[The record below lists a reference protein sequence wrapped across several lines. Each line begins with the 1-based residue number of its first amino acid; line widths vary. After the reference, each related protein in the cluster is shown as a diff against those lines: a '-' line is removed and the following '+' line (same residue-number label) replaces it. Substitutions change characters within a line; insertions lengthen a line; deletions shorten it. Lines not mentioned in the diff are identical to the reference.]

1 MDITDD
7 FKIQPIPDL
16 PSQIQEAAEHG
27 ELVVFIGAGCS
38 CLLGYPNWKEYSNEA
53 LTQILGE
60 KTSCKFQEFD
70 ARVKLSI
77 ASEMESN
84 NKKAIDYKKILAA
97 NNDAETNIKRKR
109 LNNALLKLTNH
120 FVTTNYDR
128 ELDMMI
134 SNSPARREILD
145 DITPYDTQK
154 YTAKIIL
161 SPSECLF
168 SSIGYKGGV
177 VFHIHGS
184 VEKPETMVQTLKDYI
199 SLYHVRQAEECDSDS
214 NGITYFLE
222 QLSHSHFTVLFLGYG
237 LNEMEILEYILSKST
252 AVKNNSKTPKL
263 FLLKDFDS
271 QHEKELAKYLRI
283 YYKNH
288 CGVELIPFINN
299 NTKDQLLNVLESFA
313 ARINKRL
320 NKLVNVRQLNYVLTN
335 TTLPNR
341 EAEFARLMAHSGY
354 FEQLEG
360 YERILKESNSE
371 CYFEHLHANKL
382 FSIDFI
388 PRLKKE
394 KTKDGSISYR
404 SQVWPAQE
412 YLINVSSCRDK
423 NKVQAIIKIISDVSL
438 YSLDHEDEYSYT
450 HLFAGFAAMYAN
462 MSLSML
468 TMKALDICDIWL
480 KTKTRNTLSVNII
493 FKNLILNFLK
503 GNDSR
508 NHRKACRLLKIL
520 TQLYWIE
527 IKNLDCRMQPKTYM
541 EEYWFNAHIKQT
553 ARLLGIKAGIA
564 AAKIF
569 LDRLREASKYDRK
582 GSLSIIWRPAIEDH
596 LQNEHKDKIIGTL
609 VVGLRDCLCGSVE
622 KQREETKHFLKKL
635 LTHESIIIR
644 RVALSVIDSNWSLLK
659 DICDEVINSGLF
671 ERYLHHETYTFLSN
685 HFSSFSIEQQSMLLE
700 KLSNIERD
708 DEEDLERTQY
718 IFLNAIYGKG
728 SISADKWYRMLESK
742 HKYVIQE
749 HPDFIFYMGTR
760 WLKGTER
767 TPYREEDL
775 LSFISNNCLIEKL
788 NGFIPDID
796 DGWQSPKIDDL
807 TTMLIKTIEN
817 NPIVFIPYIS
827 KFKKAN
833 IPFQYAL
840 IRAFYSLWIK
850 NTLEE
855 LQWQRVWEEMMLL
868 FISIID
874 NEEIWD
880 DRDIDKDRFNLIPQ
894 KSWLLNSVID
904 LLKAGVENDEHAY
917 PERFLSQGFCLLNVF
932 LNKMKRNEYCP
943 DTIEEI
949 NDVFGTAIN
958 SLEGKVFET
967 VIYQLLRECRLAK
980 NDSDITVIWGKY
992 RQLFENEFLP
1002 ERGPNY
1008 IFYNIFI
1015 CYFAHLYCY
1024 VDAVWTEKKLKII
1037 FSETQDEKVFLCA
1050 LDGLKYTNFTTGNFN
1065 LLKKTQVWDKSTEL
1079 TIPDIN
1085 VRQMI
1090 YEWLGWAY
1098 LTGIEKINDP
1108 YLKKL
1113 YDRSDIEALSTIT
1126 NQFYCEINND
1136 EKAEFRER
1144 VLAFWRYTVMWLK
1157 SAKFENAYKLVSAL
1171 CTLYVY
1177 LERIDCEN
1185 KEAFVFLMTQR
1196 QNDDFMTDFIW
1207 EEVSRL
1213 FDIPENQDVV
1223 ISTLL
1228 SMSLNNEIDYDNT
1241 IHNLIEKI
1249 GIANRIAARDIA
1261 EKLGYTELYLKFSQ

>member
-7 FKIQPIPDL
+7 FKIQPIPNI

-134 SNSPARREILD
+134 SKSPARREILD
-145 DITPYDTQK
+145 HIGPYDTQK

-252 AVKNNSKTPKL
+252 AVKNNSETQKL
-263 FLLKDFDS
+263 FILKGFYS
-271 QHEKELAKYLRI
+271 ENEKELADYLRI
-283 YYKNH
+283 YYMNH
-288 CGVELIPFINN
+288 CGVELIPFIDNKN
-299 NTKDQLLNVLESFA
+299 RDQLLNVLESFA
-313 ARINKRL
+313 AKIKAFS
-320 NKLVNVRQLNYVLTN
+320 NKLVNVRQLNCVLKN
-335 TTLPNR
+335 VTLPSR
-341 EAEFARLMAHSGY
+341 EAEFARLMGHSGY
-354 FEQLEG
+354 SEQLEG
-360 YERILKESNSE
+360 YQRILKEANPE
-371 CYFEHLHANKL
+371 CFFEHLHANKL

-388 PRLKKE
+388 PHLE
-394 KTKDGSISYR
+394 KVKANDEGFSYR
-404 SQVWPAQE
+404 SQIWPAQE
-412 YLINVSSCRDK
+412 YLIMVSRFGSNVK
-423 NKVQAIIKIISDVSL
+423 AIIKIISDVSL

-450 HLFAGFAAMYAN
+450 HIFAGFAAMYAN
-462 MSLSML
+462 MPLKML
-468 TMKALDICDIWL
+468 TMEALDISDIWL
-480 KTKTRNTLSVNII
+480 KTKSRNTLSVNII
-493 FKNLILNFLK
+493 FKNLIPRFLK

-700 KLSNIERD
+700 KLSNIDRGD
-708 DEEDLERTQY
+708 AEDLERTQY

-742 HKYVIQE
+742 YKYVIPE

-760 WLKGTER
+760 LLRGTER
-767 TPYREEDL
+767 SPYSEEDL
-775 LSFISNNCLIEKL
+775 LLFISNNCLIEKL
-788 NGFIPDID
+788 NSFIPCTD
-796 DGWQSPKIDDL
+796 DGSQSPKIHDL
-807 TTMLIKTIEN
+807 TTILTKTIEN
-817 NPIVFIPYIS
+817 NPIVFIPSIS

-840 IRAFYSLWIK
+840 IRAFYNLWIK

-868 FISIID
+868 FKSIIN
-874 NEEIWD
+874 NEEIWND
-880 DRDIDKDRFNLIPQ
+880 KDIDKDRFTFVPQ
-894 KSWLLNSVID
+894 KNWLLNAVID

-932 LNKMKRNEYCP
+932 LNKMKRNVYCP

-949 NDVFGTAIN
+949 NDVFGIAIN
-958 SLEGKVFET
+958 NLDGKVFET
-967 VIYQLLRECRLAK
+967 LIYQLLRECRIA
-980 NDSDITVIWGKY
+980 NNASDITVIWGKY

-1002 ERGPNY
+1002 EHGPNY
-1008 IFYNIFI
+1008 FFYNIFV
-1015 CYFAHLYCY
+1015 CYFAHLYY
-1024 VDAVWTEKKLKII
+1024 LDAVWTEKKLKTI
-1037 FSETQDEKVFLCA
+1037 FSKTQDEKVFLCA

-1085 VRQMI
+1085 VRQEVFKWI
-1090 YEWLGWAY
+1090 GFAY
-1098 LTGIEKINDP
+1098 LTKIEKIEGP

-1113 YDRSDIEALSTIT
+1113 YGRRDIEALSTIT
-1126 NQFYCEINND
+1126 DQFYREINND

-1144 VLAFWRYTVMWLK
+1144 VLAFWRYTTMWLR
-1157 SAKFENAYKLVSAL
+1157 SAELENAYKLVSAL
-1171 CTLYVY
+1171 CTLFTY

-1185 KEAFVFLMTQR
+1185 KEAFVSLMRQR

-1213 FDIPENQDVV
+1213 FDIPENQDVI

-1228 SMSLNNEIDYDNT
+1228 SMNLNNEIDYDNT

-1249 GIANRIAARDIA
+1249 GVVKRIAARDIA

>member
-7 FKIQPIPDL
+7 FKIQSIPNI
-16 PSQIQEAAEHG
+16 PPQIQEAAEHG

-60 KTSCKFQEFD
+60 RTSKKLKKFD
-70 ARVKLSI
+70 SRVKLSI
-77 ASEMESN
+77 ASEMASN
-84 NKKAIDYKKILAA
+84 NKETIDYNKILTAK
-97 NNDAETNIKRKR
+97 NGAETNIKRKR

-134 SNSPARREILD
+134 LQSPAKREILD
-145 DITPYDTQK
+145 GMTIYDSPK
-154 YTAKIIL
+154 STAQIIL
-161 SPSECLF
+161 APSECLF
-168 SSIGYKGGV
+168 SSLGYKGSV

-199 SLYHVRQAEECDSDS
+199 SLYHVRQAEGCDSS
-214 NGITYFLE
+214 NNGLTYFLE
-222 QLSHSHFTVLFLGYG
+222 QLFHSHFTVLFLGYG

-252 AVKNNSKTPKL
+252 AVKNNPETQKL
-263 FLLKDFDS
+263 FMLKRFNAKNE
-271 QHEKELAKYLRI
+271 QELVDYLKI
-283 YYKNH
+283 YYMNH
-288 CGVELIPFINN
+288 CGVELIPFIDNN
-299 NTKDQLLNVLESFA
+299 DDQLLNVLESFA
-313 ARINKRL
+313 ARINKRI
-320 NKLVNVRQLNYVLTN
+320 NKLVNVRQLSYVLKN
-335 TTLPNR
+335 TTLPDR
-341 EAEFARLMAHSGY
+341 EAEFARLMANSDHS
-354 FEQLEG
+354 EQLEG
-360 YERILKESNSE
+360 YARILKESNPE
-371 CYFEHLHANKL
+371 CFFEHLHANKL

-394 KTKDGSISYR
+394 KTKDGSILFR
-404 SQVWPAQE
+404 SRVWPAQE
-412 YLINVSSCRDK
+412 YLINVSNCRDR
-423 NKVQAIIKIISDVSL
+423 NKVQAITKIISDVSH
-438 YSLDHEDEYSYT
+438 YSLDNEDEYDYT

-462 MSLSML
+462 MPLGML

-480 KTKTRNTLSVNII
+480 KTKTRNTSSVNII
-493 FKNLILNFLK
+493 FKKLIPRFLK
-503 GNDSR
+503 GNNLR
-508 NHRKACRLLKIL
+508 NHRKACRLLKRF
-520 TQLYWIE
+520 TQLYWIKDKN
-527 IKNLDCRMQPKTYM
+527 IKNRKEAKTYV
-541 EEYWFNAHIKQT
+541 EGYWFKEHIKHT
-553 ARLLGIKAGIA
+553 ARLLGIKARIA
-564 AAKIF
+564 AANIF
-569 LDRLREASKYDRK
+569 LDRLSEASKYERN

-596 LQNEHKDKIIGTL
+596 PQNEHKDKIIGTL

-622 KQREETKHFLKKL
+622 KQRDETKHFLKKL

-659 DICDEVINSGLF
+659 DMCDEVINSGLF

-700 KLSNIERD
+700 KLSNIDRGD
-708 DEEDLERTQY
+708 AEDLERTQY

-767 TPYREEDL
+767 SPYSEEDL

-796 DGWQSPKIDDL
+796 DGRQSPKIDDL
-807 TTMLIKTIEN
+807 ASMLEKTIEN
-817 NPIVFIPYIS
+817 NPIIFIPYIS

-833 IPFQYAL
+833 VPFQYAL
-840 IRAFYSLWIK
+840 VRAFYNLWNK
-850 NTLEE
+850 NTLDE
-855 LQWQRVWEEMMLL
+855 LQWQRIWEEMMSL
-868 FISIID
+868 FKSIID

-880 DRDIDKDRFNLIPQ
+880 YRDIDKNRFNPIPQ

-917 PERFLSQGFCLLNVF
+917 PEIFLSQGFCLLNIF

-943 DTIEEI
+943 DIIEEI

-967 VIYQLLRECRLAK
+967 LIYQLLRECRLAN
-980 NDSDITVIWGKY
+980 NDSDNIHRIWRKF

-1002 ERGPNY
+1002 EHGPNY
-1008 IFYNIFI
+1008 LFYNIFI

-1024 VDAVWTEKKLKII
+1024 VDANWTEKKLKII
-1037 FSETQDEKVFLCA
+1037 FSETQDDKVFLCA
-1050 LDGLKYTNFTTGNFN
+1050 LDGLRCTYFTTCNFN
-1065 LLKKTQVWDKSTEL
+1065 LLKKTRIWDKSIEL

-1085 VRQMI
+1085 VRQVI
-1090 YEWLGWAY
+1090 FEWIGFAY
-1098 LTGIEKINDP
+1098 LTEIEKNDGP

-1126 NQFYCEINND
+1126 NQFYREINND

-1144 VLAFWRYTVMWLK
+1144 VLAFWRYTAMWLR
-1157 SAKFENAYKLVSAL
+1157 SAELENAYKLVSAL
-1171 CTLYVY
+1171 CTLFTY

-1196 QNDDFMTDFIW
+1196 QNDDFMTDIIW

-1213 FDIPENQDVV
+1213 FDIPENQDVI
-1223 ISTLL
+1223 ISTLFSINL
-1228 SMSLNNEIDYDNT
+1228 GNEIDYDNT

-1249 GIANRIAARDIA
+1249 SVVNRIAARDIA
-1261 EKLGYTELYLKFSQ
+1261 EKLEYSDLYLKFSQ